1 MTQLPTTVDENVM
14 VETVAHWFDLAAELL
29 STENSRRYMQAQLK
43 RLIRQGTIE
52 AARVIAW
59 ANDGWADADIAL
71 RQLCSEMI
79 DRGEELPKTLG
90 GYSVMALNRPPV
102 ARRKG
107 GDAVDNCLRDQC
119 IAVLVSVAVERWYP
133 LPLTRNRASK
143 NPSICSVV
151 SQALLKRKPKISIGE
166 RRVEKIAKEYWDLL
180 PMHRAWQAALTSAS
194 NAAL

>member
-14 VETVAHWFDLAAELL
+14 VETVAHWFDLAVELL

-71 RQLCSEMI
+71 RHLCGEMI

-90 GYSVMALNRPPV
+90 GYSVTALNRAPV

-107 GDAVDNCLRDQC
+107 GDAVDNWLRDQC
-119 IAVLVSVAVERWYP
+119 ITVLVSVAVERWYP
-133 LPLTRNRASK
+133 LPPTRNRASK
-143 NPSICSVV
+143 KPSACSVV
-151 SQALLKRKPKISIGE
+151 SRALGKRRISIGE
-166 RRVEKIAKEYWDLL
+166 RRVETIFKEYADLL
-180 PMHRAWQAALTSAS
+180 PIHNAWQASLLSAS

>member
-1 MTQLPTTVDENVM
+1 MTQLPMTVDENVM

-29 STENSRRYMQAQLK
+29 STENSRRYTQAQLK
-43 RLIRQGTIE
+43 RLIRQGAIE

-71 RQLCSEMI
+71 RQPCSEMI

-90 GYSVMALNRPPV
+90 GYSVTALNRAPV

-107 GDAVDNCLRDQC
+107 GDAVDNWLRDQS
-119 IAVLVSVAVERWYP
+119 ITVLVSVAVERWYP
-133 LPLTRNRASK
+133 LPPTRNRASK
-143 NPSICSVV
+143 KPSACSVV
-151 SQALLKRKPKISIGE
+151 SQALIKRRINIGE
-166 RRVEKIAKEYWDLL
+166 RRVEKIFKEYADLL
-180 PMHRAWQAALTSAS
+180 PIHNAWQASLLSAS

>member
-1 MTQLPTTVDENVM
+1 MRQLPVTVDENVM

-90 GYSVMALNRPPV
+90 GYSVMALNRSPV

-107 GDAVDNCLRDQC
+107 GDAVDNWLRDQC
-119 IAVLVSVAVERWYP
+119 IAVVVSVAVERWYP

-143 NPSICSVV
+143 KPSACSVV
-151 SQALLKRKPKISIGE
+151 SQALIKRRINIGE
-166 RRVEKIAKEYWDLL
+166 RRVEKIFKEYADLL
-180 PMHRAWQAALTSAS
+180 PAHHAWQASLLSAS

>member
-1 MTQLPTTVDENVM
+1 MRQLPVTVDENVM
-14 VETVAHWFDLAAELL
+14 VETVAHWFDLTAELL

-71 RQLCSEMI
+71 RQVCSEML
-79 DRGEELPKTLG
+79 DEGERPPATIA
-90 GYSVMALNRPPV
+90 GYAAVALNRPAV

-107 GDAVDNCLRDQC
+107 GDAVDNWLRDQC
-119 IAVLVSVAVERWYP
+119 ITVLASMAVERWYP
-133 LPLTRNRASK
+133 HLPLTRNRASK
-143 NPSICSVV
+143 KPSACSVV
-151 SQALLKRKPKISIGE
+151 SQALGKRRINIAE

-180 PMHRAWQAALTSAS
+180 LIHQAWQTSLLSAP